1 MRGKRASGTKHERI
15 RESGET
21 ISAESLNMEN
31 LYLIFEKTSWQS
43 RIMVPKNRSNQC
55 ESKVCLQNIVII
67 QSKFLFGLRII
78 HSVGG
83 E

>member
-31 LYLIFEKTSWQS
+31 LYLIFEKTS
-43 RIMVPKNRSNQC
+43 
-55 ESKVCLQNIVII
+55 
-67 QSKFLFGLRII
+67 
-78 HSVGG
+78 
-83 E
+83 